1 VIARAV
7 AILTLALAT
16 IARSAFAAAPAP
28 DRGVV
33 PDGGVALD
41 GGLAPDGGVA
51 PDRDGP
57 LDAAGDRPSNGGQE
71 DAGAPPG
78 DPGTG
83 LGIAPGV
90 PALAVVL
97 VPFRGRV
104 LEKGTQK
111 PIAGAAITVD
121 TVVAGESDTAGSF
134 QLLVPAGPHDLAVV
148 IAGQEVVRHRVE
160 PRPDAAADEEI
171 FRVLA
176 TGSSARYATRVR
188 ADRPE
193 IPKIQL
199 SGEEARQ
206 TAGTSGDPL
215 RVIASLPGVV
225 QIAWPAALF
234 VVRGAN
240 PGNTGFFLDGIRVP
254 ELFHLGLELSVIHPY
269 LIEGVDFYPGGSP
282 ANYGPYVSGIMAART
297 VAPPADRVH
306 ASADVTVF
314 DAGGIMTGPWD
325 GGRGTVVVAARYSYT
340 GELFSLLSTD
350 TILRYGDYQLRVDHP
365 LAGGQATL
373 FAFGSLDDIGFANLE
388 STKEYGAL
396 QFHRVD
402 LRWRRAIGDGRLLLG
417 VTGGADWATS
427 TLFDSAI
434 KIRALSAAPRAIYTR
449 GLSRSVDLE
458 LGANADAQTFATD
471 VPAFQRRQSD
481 LSRSR
486 QALSQ
491 AVYAT
496 VMIRVGERLVISP
509 GLRADLFAEEGTSA
523 LFVEPRLD
531 ALYRINDTLSL
542 RVDGGRYAQMPS
554 LPVSVP
560 GFEAFGLADYGA
572 QTSVGGSLGL
582 EAHLPGHFTLSVT
595 GYYQKLR
602 LTDVR
607 NIDLENPDTSA
618 PDFLVSRDGRA
629 YGGEL
634 LLRRADTGRFF
645 GWLAYTLSWSQRYDD
660 SGVLGRSDWD
670 ERHILN
676 LVAGARLRGGYSVG
690 ARFHLNTGRWAP
702 VFLSPGGDYQ
712 QLPAYY
718 QIDLRAERRF
728 VFDRFVM
735 DVYADFANV
744 THKSEVLQ
752 LDSVQT
758 SASAGHPT
766 VQQDRINLTLP
777 TVGLHAQF

>member
-1 VIARAV
+1 VSARSV
-7 AILTLALAT
+7 AILALALGTLARA
-16 IARSAFAAAPAP
+16 AFAAGPAE
-28 DRGVV
+28 
-33 PDGGVALD
+33 DGG
-41 GGLAPDGGVA
+41 APS
-51 PDRDGP
+51 
-57 LDAAGDRPSNGGQE
+57 DAAGDRSSDGQPG
-71 DAGAPPG
+71 DAGTAPG
-78 DPGTG
+78 DAAG
-83 LGIAPGV
+83 
-90 PALAVVL
+90 PALAPLAVAL
-97 VPFRGRV
+97 VPLRGRV
-104 LEKGTQK
+104 LEKGTSD
-111 PIAGAAITVD
+111 PIAGATLTVD
-121 TVVAGESDTAGSF
+121 AVVAGESDADGFF
-134 QLLVPAGPHDLAVV
+134 QLMVPAGPHDLAVV
-148 IAGQEVVRHRVE
+148 IAGQEVVRRRVE
-160 PRPDAAADEEI
+160 PRSDARTDEETFRVIAAAG
-171 FRVLA
+171 V
-176 TGSSARYATRVR
+176 ARYATRVR

-193 IPKIQL
+193 IPKVQI

-206 TAGTSGDPL
+206 TAGSSGDPM
-215 RVIASLPGVV
+215 RVLASLPGVV

-240 PGNTGFFLDGIRVP
+240 PGNTGFFLDGIRIP

-269 LIEGVDFYPGGSP
+269 LIDGVDFYPGGSP
-282 ANYGPYVSGIMAART
+282 ANYGPYVSGIVAART

-314 DAGGIMTGPWD
+314 DAGGIMTAPWD

-340 GELFSLLSTD
+340 GELFSLLSND

-365 LAGGQATL
+365 FAGGQATL
-373 FAFGSLDDIGFANLE
+373 FAFGALDDIGWTNLD
-388 STKEYGAL
+388 TAKEYGAL
-396 QFHRVD
+396 QFHRID

-427 TLFDSAI
+427 TLFNSAI

-458 LGANADAQTFATD
+458 LGVNADAQTFATA
-471 VPAFQRRQSD
+471 VPAFQTKPSD
-481 LSRSR
+481 LARSR
-486 QALSQ
+486 HALSQ
-491 AVYAT
+491 AAYAT

-509 GLRADLFAEEGTSA
+509 ALRADLFAEEGTTA
-523 LFVEPRLD
+523 LFLEPRLD
-531 ALYRINDTLSL
+531 ILYRLSQALSL

-572 QTSVGGSLGL
+572 QTSLGGSLGL
-582 EAHLPGHFTLSVT
+582 EARLPGHFTLGVT

-607 NIDLENPDTSA
+607 NIDLENPQ
-618 PDFLVSRDGRA
+618 PGELDFLVSRDGRA
-629 YGGEL
+629 YGAEL
-634 LLRRADTGRFF
+634 LLRRADMGRFF

-676 LVAGARLRGGYSVG
+676 LVGGARLRGGYSVG

-702 VFLSPGGDYQ
+702 VIGSPGGDYQ
-712 QLPAYY
+712 TLPTYY

-735 DVYADFANV
+735 DLYADFANV
-744 THKSEVLQ
+744 TLDPEVLQ
-752 LDSVQT
+752 LDSVYDPRT
-758 SASAGHPT
+758 GGAT
-766 VQQDRINLTLP
+766 VQQDRIRLILP

>member
-1 VIARAV
+1 VIARPV
-7 AILTLALAT
+7 AILALALGAV
-16 IARSAFAAAPAP
+16 ARSASAAEDGGAAP
-28 DRGVV
+28 
-33 PDGGVALD
+33 
-41 GGLAPDGGVA
+41 
-51 PDRDGP
+51 
-57 LDAAGDRPSNGGQE
+57 DAAGDRASNGPAG
-71 DAGAPPG
+71 DAGRAPG
-78 DPGTG
+78 DGASGPPPAP
-83 LGIAPGV
+83 IA
-90 PALAVVL
+90 AVL
-97 VPFRGRV
+97 VSLRGRV
-104 LEKGTQK
+104 LEKGTRT
-111 PIAGAAITVD
+111 PIAGATLTIDAI
-121 TVVAGESDTAGSF
+121 VAGESDAGGAF

-148 IAGQEVVRHRVE
+148 LAGQEVVRRRVE
-160 PRPDAAADEEI
+160 PRADAPADEEI
-171 FRVLA
+171 FRVLLA
-176 TGSSARYATRVR
+176 GSAPRYATKVR

-193 IPKIQL
+193 IPKVQL

-206 TAGTSGDPL
+206 TAGSSGDPM

-225 QIAWPAALF
+225 QIAWPTALF

-240 PGNTGFFLDGIRVP
+240 PGNTGFFLDGIRIP

-314 DAGGIMTGPWD
+314 DAGGIMTAPWD
-325 GGRGTVVVAARYSYT
+325 GGRGTVLVAARYSYT
-340 GELFSLLSTD
+340 GELFSLLSND

-365 LAGGQATL
+365 FAGGQATL
-373 FAFGSLDDIGFANLE
+373 FAFGSLDDVGWVNVDSAAQ
-388 STKEYGAL
+388 EYVAL
-396 QFHRVD
+396 QFHRLD
-402 LRWRRAIGDGRLLLG
+402 LRWRRPIGGGRLLLG

-434 KIRALSAAPRAIYTR
+434 KVRALSAAPRAIYTR
-449 GLSRSVDLE
+449 GLSQSVDLE
-458 LGANADAQTFATD
+458 LGVNAEAQTFAAG
-471 VPAFQRRQSD
+471 VPAFQPKQSD
-481 LSRSR
+481 LARSR

-491 AVYAT
+491 AAYAT
-496 VMIRVGERLVISP
+496 VMIRVGERLVLSP

-523 LFVEPRLD
+523 LFIEPRLD
-531 ALYRINDTLSL
+531 VLYKLSETLSL

-572 QTSVGGSLGL
+572 QTSIGGSLGL
-582 EAHLPGHFTLSVT
+582 EARLPGHFTLGVT

-607 NIDLENPDTSA
+607 NIDIEMPMPST

-629 YGGEL
+629 YGAEL
-634 LLRRADTGRFF
+634 LLRRADMGRFF

-702 VFLSPGGDYQ
+702 VIGSPGGDYQ

-735 DVYADFANV
+735 DLYADFANV
-744 THKSEVLQ
+744 TLDPEVLQ
-752 LDSVQT
+752 LDAVYDST
-758 SASAGHPT
+758 TGGTT
-766 VQQDRINLTLP
+766 VAEDRIKLILP